1 MMVHMESMDFFVWTD
16 DYLRMKLAEYPGFT
30 SLLTDF
36 LLQFFRWQ
44 GVGSSVMV
52 MLMLAMVCMLRLVRR
67 CLGTGVYGMEF
78 LLPVLLLCV
87 VPFSLSVHLTA
98 LFFTIS
104 LWLLLRWRHVMVW
117 LLWIIVAPWLLVGS
131 LQLMVVLLA
140 AFGCLRC
147 HSVGKYNLLA
157 RVLTSV
163 VLAIVSV
170 YAFNEWLGYIPFE
183 NRWWC
188 APAEELNVWMF
199 HLLFLLGALVLYIPV
214 PRRLKIPSAIVVGC
228 IVVVTPFLVDTS
240 EWKRQQEVLQMA
252 AWAEQNEWQQISTS
266 FSEGEV
272 EHNRINQSYAILA
285 DWVMGRL
292 PDVLF
297 SYRLNSS
304 EDMLFRNNSKYD
316 CRNFNR
322 KLYEKL
328 GLFDESFRQSYEM
341 GVKCRNG
348 MGFAAMRYMVN
359 YAMYSGNVRV
369 VSQCLEQLSASS
381 THDQWVSRWYKVMN
395 SMSGVRPNIPIHD
408 SLPLRN
414 VYSLTGCYPLGLEL
428 KQHINDNQTGKMA
441 LDGALCAF
449 LLDGQLAHFADVLTN
464 NYFYQGKSLPKAYA
478 EAVVMMSASGN
489 EAWRHLSRYFLVNPE
504 YEWRFRQ
511 WQETMR
517 EGYYDASFKGTFWD
531 YYARHF
537 TPSHTS

>member
-1 MMVHMESMDFFVWTD
+1 MKRSLNEVAFWLIFLLIGLLSLWIMESRWSLMMVHMESMDFFVWTD

-52 MLMLAMVCMLRLVRR
+52 LLMLATVCMLRLVRR

-199 HLLFLLGALVLYIPV
+199 HLLFLLASQTQDTISYSSGMHSCSHTFPGGYIRMETPTGSV
-214 PRRLKIPSAIVVGC
+214 ADGC
-228 IVVVTPFLVDTS
+228 
-240 EWKRQQEVLQMA
+240 
-252 AWAEQNEWQQISTS
+252 
-266 FSEGEV
+266 
-272 EHNRINQSYAILA
+272 
-285 DWVMGRL
+285 MGRT
-292 PDVLF
+292 
-297 SYRLNSS
+297 
-304 EDMLFRNNSKYD
+304 E
-316 CRNFNR
+316 
-322 KLYEKL
+322 
-328 GLFDESFRQSYEM
+328 
-341 GVKCRNG
+341 
-348 MGFAAMRYMVN
+348 
-359 YAMYSGNVRV
+359 
-369 VSQCLEQLSASS
+369 
-381 THDQWVSRWYKVMN
+381 
-395 SMSGVRPNIPIHD
+395 
-408 SLPLRN
+408 
-414 VYSLTGCYPLGLEL
+414 
-428 KQHINDNQTGKMA
+428 
-441 LDGALCAF
+441 
-449 LLDGQLAHFADVLTN
+449 
-464 NYFYQGKSLPKAYA
+464 
-478 EAVVMMSASGN
+478 
-489 EAWRHLSRYFLVNPE
+489 
-504 YEWRFRQ
+504 
-511 WQETMR
+511 
-517 EGYYDASFKGTFWD
+517 
-531 YYARHF
+531 
-537 TPSHTS
+537 